1 LKIVVFGATGRT
13 GRLLVDQALAA
24 GYEVTAF
31 VRDPARLGEQQEFLI
46 PFRGDIF
53 DPGRVD
59 RAVTGQDA
67 VLSVLGPANNIRD
80 VMATAA
86 HNITTAMRKRGVYRL
101 IWLTGAGVPDPND
114 HPNLVDRAFTGM
126 LNLLQTDLLED
137 SKQAVDIIRTCGLDW
152 TVVRVPRL
160 SDGEPVGTLR
170 VGYAGQG
177 TGLSIK
183 RADAARFML
192 EALADVSYVRQAPVV
207 SN

>member
-1 LKIVVFGATGRT
+1 MKIVIFGATGRT

-31 VRDPARLGEQQEFLI
+31 VRDPDRLGELQEFLT

-53 DPGRVD
+53 DAGRVE
-59 RAVTGQDA
+59 RAVTGQGA
-67 VLSVLGPANNIRD
+67 ALSVIGPVDSSRG

-86 HNITTAMRKRGVYRL
+86 QNITAAMRKQGVYRL

-114 HPNLVDRAFTGM
+114 QPKLVDRVFTGV
-126 LNLLQTDLLED
+126 LGLLQKDLVED
-137 SKQAVDIIRTCGLDW
+137 SKQAVDIIRTSGLDW
-152 TVVRVPRL
+152 TVVRAPRL
-160 SDGEPVGTLR
+160 LDGEPVGTLR
-170 VGYAGQG
+170 VGYAGLG
-177 TGLSIK
+177 TGFRIK
-183 RADAARFML
+183 RVDVARFML

>member
-1 LKIVVFGATGRT
+1 MKIVIFGATGRT
-13 GRLLVDQALAA
+13 GRLLVDQALAV

-31 VRDPARLGEQQEFLI
+31 VRDPARLGELQEFLT

-53 DPGRVD
+53 DAGRVE
-59 RAVTGQDA
+59 RAVVGQDA
-67 VLSVLGPANNIRD
+67 ALSVIGPVNSSRG

-86 HNITTAMRKRGVYRL
+86 QNITAAMRKQGVYRL

-114 HPNLVDRAFTGM
+114 QPKLWDRVFTG
-126 LNLLQTDLLED
+126 LLGLLQDDLLED

-160 SDGEPVGTLR
+160 VDGEPLGTLR
-170 VGYAGQG
+170 AGYAGVG
-177 TGLSIK
+177 TGLRIK
-183 RADAARFML
+183 RADVARFML